1 MINLV
6 DIQLFLVSF
15 ICGFSGLCAMIY
27 NGTAERL
34 SMFFIGLFCSCIGV
48 NYKRWNLKDLSIMVS
63 SLLFGFFIAG
73 WIILSVESRDV
84 SKLYPKG
91 FKGENQ
97 TAVLLILRGEEERYN
112 VAALLEKM
120 EHERRLFNRL
130 YSIAMLYQ
138 YKRAYERVGI
148 SRYTDKSREIYD
160 KLGKLLDVNYDIYLS
175 YLDGDASY
183 KRVLENK
190 FAGRSYEKIIVVPV
204 VLSESSAYL
213 NLIHDL
219 NQYSLQVP
227 NSRIKFAQ
235 PLWNSEKLTRGIVL
249 QVEAQAEGY
258 DNANMG
264 IILVSSTKVEKR
276 NEKKSAAGLKEEML
290 FLENL
295 KRQLVR
301 GGYED
306 RKIKLVAGYLPAS
319 SIKNSVEE
327 LQQYGVREICIIT
340 VNDVVDDV
348 RNIAHTEKIIKRLK
362 DDVEFEIEYIKGWGA
377 SDQLIEEIEN
387 RVRLLNVE
395 D

>member
-1 MINLV
+1 MMNLV
-6 DIQLFLVSF
+6 DIQLLLISF
-15 ICGFSGLCAMIY
+15 ICGFSGLCVIIY
-27 NGTAERL
+27 NGTVERL
-34 SMFFIGLFCSCIGV
+34 SMFFIGLFCSYIGM
-48 NYKRWNLKDLSIMVS
+48 NYKRWNLKYLSLMVS

-73 WIILSVESRDV
+73 WITISMESRSI
-84 SKLYPKG
+84 SKPYPQD

-97 TAVLLILRGEEERYN
+97 TAVLLILRGEEERYDA
-112 VAALLEKM
+112 AALLEKM
-120 EHERRLFNRL
+120 EKDRRLFNRL

-138 YKRAYERVGI
+138 YKRAYEQVGI

-160 KLGKLLDVNYDIYLS
+160 KLGKLLDVNYDVYLS
-175 YLDGDASY
+175 YLDGDTSY

-190 FAGRSYEKIIVVPV
+190 FAGRSYEKIIIVPV

-219 NQYSLQVP
+219 NQYSLKVT
-227 NSRIKFAQ
+227 NSHIKFAQ

-249 QVEAQAEGY
+249 QVDAHAEGY
-258 DNANMG
+258 ENANMG
-264 IILVSSTKVEKR
+264 IILMSSTKVEKR
-276 NEKKSAAGLKEEML
+276 NEEKSAAGLKQEML

-301 GGYED
+301 VGYED
-306 RKIKLVAGYLPAS
+306 RKIKLAAAYLPAS
-319 SIKNSVEE
+319 SIKNSIEE

-362 DDVEFEIEYIKGWGA
+362 DEVEFDIQYIQGWGA

-395 D
+395 E